1 MYMCHY
7 VLHLFNSI
15 SEFKP
20 KMVDLLFTSNLCLLG
35 SRVFLQIQAIARG
48 SKNDDGA
55 RAS

>member
-1 MYMCHY
+1 MCHY